1 MNAHVNFGKMK
12 TCVFKFLS
20 LDFAYLDSN
29 HVLFWGEYYPK
40 MFLNANLGIGS
51 RENLIKLVLVSTRDV
66 SIASL
71 EVVRSDVLDCLS
83 LIGISNGG
91 APKIFKCA
99 LLSNKSIS
107 MVLH

>member
-1 MNAHVNFGKMK
+1 MRI
-12 TCVFKFLS
+12 CVFKFFS
-20 LDFAYLDSN
+20 QAFAYLDSN

-71 EVVRSDVLDCLS
+71 EAVRSDVLDCLS
-83 LIGISNGG
+83 LIGISMEER
-91 APKIFKCA
+91 PKFLNVHYLQI
-99 LLSNKSIS
+99 
-107 MVLH
+107 